1 MDYYAVYSPCGLV
14 INDELAKLML
24 EKKGIK
30 FDPEEDIREQLYD
43 EFLLDDIPGLYYISD
58 FTGEVTPLFASG
70 DFETVGDSVFYVEC
84 NTDPTLF
91 KAAYASKE
99 DLIKEF
105 ERKLKDYLPDG
116 FDIESHLHIIIGT
129 TFG

>member
-1 MDYYAVYSPCGLV
+1 MQHYAVYSPCGLV
-14 INDELAKLML
+14 INDELAKIML

-43 EFLLDDIPGLYYISD
+43 AFLSDGVSEIYYISD
-58 FTGEVTPLFASG
+58 FAGEVTPLFE
-70 DFETVGDSVFYVEC
+70 FEEWETVGDSVFYVEC

-91 KAAYASKE
+91 KAAYSSE
-99 DLIKEF
+99 EELISEF

-116 FDIESHLHIIIGT
+116 FDIKSHLHVIIGV
-129 TFG
+129 TFD